1 MSSQGAGASFTGKV
15 DVTKWLVFNNN
26 PKYSRIVKLLQ
37 NNMVSGLDYRADIIR
52 HGHYYHEKSTELN
65 LIWYPSKVYDLPNL
79 ISLLEKIE
87 EDISEDIVT
96 QSSLI
101 YEALEQEYEHLTSD
115 EQVKDALESN
125 EYEMD
130 CNGKIY

>member
-1 MSSQGAGASFTGKV
+1 MQLRYAK
-15 DVTKWLVFNNN
+15 KW
-26 PKYSRIVKLLQ
+26 
-37 NNMVSGLDYRADIIR
+37 
-52 HGHYYHEKSTELN
+52 
-65 LIWYPSKVYDLPNL
+65 VYDLPNL